1 MGIWPSPT
9 ALLDELP
16 LVFVDVETTGLD
28 PATGDRVCEIA
39 LLRVQGTQELA
50 RFTSL
55 IHPQRS
61 MHPGAMA
68 VHGISDAMLADAP
81 PFPALLPQIWS
92 LLQQAVLV
100 AHNARFDLG
109 FLRHEWQL
117 AGQELPALA
126 VVDTLAL
133 AQARYRFRHNSL
145 GAIAR
150 ELGLQPAGLHRAMAD
165 VDTTWQIWQRFIA
178 DLQLEGAVTLA
189 HVMYP
194 NPRRPVAEMAAMIT
208 ALQEAIPTRQPLRM
222 RYQPDRAPE
231 TIRVVQPLE
240 MYYDRGHGYLRAFC
254 HLRQEERHFRFDRI
268 AELSALPEGV
278 GSDALTVQAVPPPTQ
293 PAECAAPSPYYR

>member
-39 LLRVQGTQELA
+39 LLRTQGRQELA
-50 RFTSL
+50 RFESL
-55 IHPQRS
+55 VHPQRL

-68 VHGISDAMLADAP
+68 INGITDAMLANAP
-81 PFPALLPQIWS
+81 PFAAVLSQIWE
-92 LLQQAVLV
+92 LLQQAVLI
-100 AHNARFDLG
+100 AHNARFDVG
-109 FLRHEWQL
+109 FLRHEWQV
-117 AGQELPALA
+117 AGQVLPSLA

-150 ELGLQPAGLHRAMAD
+150 ELGLQPTGLHRAMVD
-165 VDTTWQIWQRFIA
+165 VETTWQVWQRFVA
-178 DLQLEGAVTLA
+178 DLQPEGPVTLA

-194 NPRRPVAEMAAMIT
+194 NPRRPVAEIAAMIT
-208 ALQEAIPTRQPLRM
+208 MLQEAIPTGQALRI
-222 RYQPDRAPE
+222 RYQPEKAPE
-231 TIRVVQPLE
+231 TVRVVQPLD
-240 MYYDRGHGYLRAFC
+240 MYYDRGHGYIRAFC

-268 AELSALPEGV
+268 AAITVVPE
-278 GSDALTVQAVPPPTQ
+278 A
-293 PAECAAPSPYYR
+293 